1 MVHPETKV
9 QVGILLAYRIA
20 GLNAYSRYLT
30 ALSVL
35 HEFRSGGLIGYEIL
49 DFSAV
54 VSRLPAF
61 YYGVHD
67 KSPLEASNQV
77 QGLRMSYHW
86 VGMYILFNYGF
97 NSQNYR
103 YYLRSVNLLNETDA
117 QFVVDL
123 VEDIFNR

>member
-1 MVHPETKV
+1 MHPETKV
-9 QVGILLAYRIA
+9 QVGILLAYRIT
-20 GLNAYSRYLT
+20 GLNAFSRYLT

-35 HEFRSGGLIGYEIL
+35 HEFRSGAFIGYEIL

-54 VSRLPAF
+54 ASRLPAF
-61 YYGVHD
+61 YHGTHGSEVSD
-67 KSPLEASNQV
+67 QA

-103 YYLRSVNLLNETDA
+103 YYLRSINLLNGTDA
-117 QFVVDL
+117 QFVVGL
-123 VEDIFNR
+123 VDDIFNR